1 MTQEIFKQQ
10 IELFVDRYQ
19 QKMRTAKTKAEQD
32 AIFEDII
39 LIKGTISRTLRLCC
53 KYPDL
58 AKEYM
63 ENQPKATMD

>member
-19 QKMRTAKTKAEQD
+19 EKMRTAKTKAEKN
-32 AIFEDII
+32 AIFEDLI
-39 LIKGTISRTLRLCC
+39 LIEGTIARTLRLCC
-53 KYPDL
+53 QYPDL

-63 ENQPKATMD
+63 ENQPKATMY

>member
-19 QKMRTAKTKAEQD
+19 QKMRTAKTKAEKD
-32 AIFEDII
+32 AIFEDLI
-39 LIKGTISRTLRLCC
+39 LIKGTIARTLRLCC
-53 KYPDL
+53 QYPDL

>member
-19 QKMRTAKTKAEQD
+19 EKMRAAKTKSEQN
-32 AIFEDII
+32 AILDDII
-39 LIKGTISRTLRLCC
+39 LIKGTIARTLRLCC